1 MTDTPLNNRTH
12 YLFLDGLRGIAAL
25 MVLGFHLFEA
35 VAFAAD
41 EPEQKLFHGFLA
53 VDFFLV
59 LSGFVMGYAYDNEW
73 DKMSVGKFFKKRLI
87 RLHPMVVMGVAI
99 GLIAFLFQ
107 GGLKWD
113 GTANSWINIA
123 LSTLLAL
130 LLLPSPA
137 KLDVRGNTEI
147 FPLNGPHWSLFFE
160 YIGNILYALA
170 IRKFSTKTLKIWVA
184 ITGISFL
191 CVGIFG
197 PYGSLGYGWSSQPIS
212 LLGGFLRMSF
222 DYGMGMLL
230 IRIFREKEVNNEI
243 SLFVRNDTKRSSV
256 ISSGSCGARNDTDGT
271 FVISSGACGAR
282 NLIKKYYFLIFAAL
296 LILLLCIPSLGKFNV
311 YFEFLCIAICFP
323 TIIWF
328 AAKGVTHN
336 NFERK
341 SLKFIGDLSYPLYAV
356 HYPFIYLYIGWIN
369 EGKYP
374 FGPYEWCT
382 PLAIALIVIAV
393 ATICMKFFDFPIRRW
408 LTKKS

>member
-1 MTDTPLNNRTH
+1 MSSTPLNNRTH
-12 YLFLDGLRGIAAL
+12 YLFLDGLRGVAAL

-35 VAFAAD
+35 VAFAAG

-53 VDFFLV
+53 VDFFLI

-87 RLHPMVVMGVAI
+87 RLHPMVVIGVAI

-113 GTANSWINIA
+113 DTTNSWINIA

-130 LLLPSPA
+130 LLFPSPA

-170 IRKFSTKTLKIWVA
+170 IKKFSTKTLKVWVA

-212 LLGGFLRMSF
+212 LFGGFLRMSF
-222 DYGMGMLL
+222 DYGLGMLL
-230 IRIFREKEVNNEI
+230 IRIFREKP
-243 SLFVRNDTKRSSV
+243 TKSSE
-256 ISSGSCGARNDTDGT
+256 
-271 FVISSGACGAR
+271 
-282 NLIKKYYFLIFAAL
+282 KKHTFLIFATL
-296 LILLLCIPSLGKFNV
+296 LVLLLCVPSLRKFNV

-323 TIIWF
+323 TLIWF
-328 AAKGVTHN
+328 AAKGVAQS
-336 NFERK
+336 NFGRK

-369 EGKYP
+369 EGKHP
-374 FGPYEWCT
+374 FGPYEWYT

-393 ATICMKFFDFPIRRW
+393 ATICMKFYDFPIRRW